1 MKRDR
6 LIDVGVCILIALQ
19 SWLLLEVVSIR
30 ERMVKIETNMNW
42 YNYNAKGFGFTHE
55 TTHEKPK

>member
-6 LIDVGVCILIALQ
+6 LIDIGVCILIALQ

-30 ERMVKIETNMNW
+30 ERMTKLEVNMNW
-42 YNYNAKGFGFTHE
+42 YTKKGFGL
-55 TTHEKPK
+55 